1 VILPRAIVGLAV
13 AWCVAFPLVG
23 LSAQLHLFA
32 DGGVFAYAVAAGDA
46 WDFHWR
52 QISGRVAA
60 YALASLP
67 GEAWGRITGDP
78 AAGVALYAALWFA
91 APAVGLAATWL
102 ADRTRVLRLW
112 AALSTALLLPVVF
125 GFPTELW
132 IAHAAFWPA
141 LALCWSPGGRGRALA
156 AGVALAV
163 LVLSH
168 EGGVVWAVVLLGAL
182 LLAPARGAALRR
194 AVLALV
200 PSLAVWV
207 ALRLLVPPDPYVA
220 EVLGSNAANF
230 LDVSSLFAP
239 LPLTIA
245 GALLV
250 YLVAWLPRRDAAM
263 ALGIAVAALAP
274 WWLLF
279 DTTLHAW
286 DRYFLRTLLLG
297 AVPGLAVL
305 AALHAG
311 GWLAPLLAR
320 ARPWAGLAAGALVL
334 ASLVHAVE
342 TAKFAQA
349 WRGYMAVVAALAAS
363 AESDLSL
370 GDDAFISTAR
380 VPRALAALGWKSTTP
395 FLSVM
400 VSEGFAPARLLVD
413 ARAGYVWFDCEAA
426 TRNAAAER
434 ALPVQTREM
443 VRRYACLRRP

>member
-1 VILPRAIVGLAV
+1 MILPRVVVGLAA

-23 LSAQLHLFA
+23 LTAQLHLFA
-32 DGGVFAYAVAAGDA
+32 DGGLFAYAVAAGDA

-67 GEAWGRITGDP
+67 GETWGRITGDP
-78 AAGVALYAALWFA
+78 AAAVALYAALWFA

-102 ADRTRVLRLW
+102 ADRTRTLRLW

-132 IAHAAFWPA
+132 ITHAAFWPA

-156 AGVALAV
+156 AGAALAV

-168 EGGVVWAVVLLGAL
+168 EGGVVWAAVLLGAL
-182 LLAPARGAALRR
+182 LLAPARLAALRG
-194 AVLALV
+194 AVLALA
-200 PSLAVWV
+200 PSLAVWG
-207 ALRLLVPPDPYVA
+207 ALKLLLRPDAYVA
-220 EVLGSNAANF
+220 EVLGNNAANF
-230 LDVSSLFAP
+230 LDASSLLLP
-239 LPLTIA
+239 LPLTMA

-250 YLVAWLPRRDAAM
+250 YLVGWLPRRDAAM

-279 DTTLHAW
+279 DATLHAW

-311 GWLAPLLAR
+311 GWFAPLLAR
-320 ARPWAGLAAGALVL
+320 ARPLAPLAAGALVL
-334 ASLVHAVE
+334 ATLVHAVE

-349 WRGYMAVVAALAAS
+349 WRGYMAVVAALAARGEGDP
-363 AESDLSL
+363 AL
-370 GDDAFISTAR
+370 GDDGFVNAAQVPAR
-380 VPRALAALGWKSTTP
+380 FVPLAWKSTTP

-400 VSEGFAPARLLVD
+400 VSEGLAPARLLVD
-413 ARAGYVWFDCEAA
+413 PRVGYVWFDCRAA
-426 TRNAAAER
+426 TRNAAASR
-434 ALPVQTREM
+434 AVPAPTREM